1 MQMIGMASESPG
13 EPEPTLRDGTGVTMP
28 NNLLERSLPY
38 PPGPSTTPQMELAKN
53 SIGTMGIVFFVVAA
67 AAPLTVVVAVF
78 PVILGSGNGLG
89 IVGTFLLVAAVL
101 LVFSVGFVA
110 MS

>member
-1 MQMIGMASESPG
+1 
-13 EPEPTLRDGTGVTMP
+13 
-28 NNLLERSLPY
+28 
-38 PPGPSTTPQMELAKN
+38 MELAKN

-101 LVFSVGFVA
+101 SRMPGLFTPSSPKALVARWAWGRHRW
-110 MS
+110 